1 MPRDINKDGSG
12 VGRIQLHAV
21 ASAVLIATG
30 RAATPGW
37 GADQV
42 AIALRPGSNA
52 GDVHVGVFV
61 LNPRFSFSLGY
72 KHAYIFA
79 TKLELDD
86 TIQHS
91 ESLQVGRFNIGWSF
105 RFSDRVTPYQ
115 HLLHRRDSRRAGPGS
130 PVLGPGSL
138 LTEGDGSQRSAPP
151 GSPSGRPSGLVKPL
165 ISWAGR
171 KPVRSCAMPA
181 RLPGGDARQHE
192 PHVSIQ
198 LAAWVAAGE
207 GHDVDQLAGRD
218 LLDDGAAPVVHGS
231 RATGGRGQGG
241 WVPPRLAVLPLVTQA
256 GQLGG
261 AISSVFATSH
271 EQSF

>member
-1 MPRDINKDGSG
+1 MRWRQRCSSRPAGPLRLAGD
-12 VGRIQLHAV
+12 
-21 ASAVLIATG
+21 
-30 RAATPGW
+30 
-37 GADQV
+37 ADQV

-181 RLPGGDARQHE
+181 CRAATPGSTSLTSVSSWRRGSLPAKATTLISWLGATCWMMAPPPSFTEAGR
-192 PHVSIQ
+192 P
-198 LAAWVAAGE
+198 AGE
-207 GHDVDQLAGRD
+207 ARAD
-218 LLDDGAAPVVHGS
+218 GS
-231 RATGGRGQGG
+231 RRAWLSSR
-241 WVPPRLAVLPLVTQA
+241 WLPRPGSWEVRSAQCSRRPTNKVSN
-256 GQLGG
+256 
-261 AISSVFATSH
+261 I
-271 EQSF
+271 